1 MGILDLKNKKT
12 PMRRK
17 LLLYMFTLAVIVIAF
32 LASGFVIFGHYS
44 TAKEQISNDLSFQSN
59 VFERQIDKYYDDLTM
74 MGTSLSNDISEITEW
89 YLTNN
94 GIQFDDINDN
104 LEHITGVQS
113 AIFDKL
119 REELLKTDCSGA
131 FVILNA
137 TVNTSVENAEFS
149 KTGLYFQ
156 RSTIDATDES
166 VLLYRGIAELGRNNG
181 IMPHRKWRLEFRTDN
196 IPSWNQLISTARM
209 PIERSAYLLDAF
221 ELPGTSERA
230 MHFII
235 PIIGSDGYHYGF
247 CGFEISESYF
257 KTHFAQATQ
266 IEQLTCMLTKK
277 QDNRIVPSTGFS
289 AGVFGGYYL
298 APHGEF
304 TTSNFGSGLVSI
316 DGDVSYIAKNKDITL
331 CNGNYL
337 LTVMIP
343 KSVYT
348 KMATT
353 NTIQVV
359 ALVLLLIAIVTA
371 VCIFFSRKFL
381 APLLKGLEQI
391 RKQEHKEASSTL
403 AEIDDLFAFLQEQD
417 RIREAEHA
425 ELRKECDSKAD
436 ELNKAQTEIAR
447 LSYSRKSEV
456 DPDDYEMFKMGMKSL
471 TKMEKVVFELYLQ
484 GKTADEILEI
494 CAIQKSTLK
503 YHNHN
508 ILGKLGVSSRKQMLR
523 YATLLK
529 QENGDDGN

>member
-1 MGILDLKNKKT
+1 MGILDLKNRKT

-17 LLLYMFTLAVIVIAF
+17 LFLYMLVLAVMILAF
-32 LASGFVIFGHYS
+32 LSSGFALLGNYTTPKDRF
-44 TAKEQISNDLSFQSN
+44 AKELSFQSD

-74 MGTSLSNDISEITEW
+74 MGTSLSGDISEITAW
-89 YLTNN
+89 YLASN
-94 GIQFDDINDN
+94 GITFNDINDSP
-104 LEHITGVQS
+104 EHVEGLQS

-119 REELLKTDCSGA
+119 HEELLKTDCSGA
-131 FVILNA
+131 FVIFNA
-137 TVNTSVENAEFS
+137 TVNTSIENAEYS

-166 VLLYRGIAELGRNNG
+166 VLLYRGIAELGRQGG
-181 IMPHRKWRLEFRTDN
+181 IMPHRKWRLEFRTDL
-196 IPSWNQLISTARM
+196 IPGWSSLTMNARM

-221 ELPGTSERA
+221 TLPGTSERA

-235 PIIGSDGYHYGF
+235 SIIGQDGTNYGF

-266 IEQLTCMLTKK
+266 VEQLTCMLTKK
-277 QDNRIVPSTGFS
+277 QDGKIDPSSGFS

-298 APHGEF
+298 APQGELAV
-304 TTSNFGSGLVSI
+304 SNFGSGLVSL
-316 DGDVSYIAKNKDITL
+316 DGDVSCVAKTKEITL
-331 CNGNYL
+331 CNGDYV

-343 KSVYT
+343 KAVYD
-348 KMATT
+348 KAATA
-353 NTIQVV
+353 NTLQI
-359 ALVLLLIAIVTA
+359 VLLIVLLVAVTVT

-381 APLLKGLEQI
+381 SPLLRGLEQI
-391 RKQEHKEASSTL
+391 RKQEHRDSSSPL
-403 AEIDDLFAFLQEQD
+403 AEIDDLFAFLAEQD
-417 RIREAEHA
+417 RLREAAHA
-425 ELRKECDSKAD
+425 ELKKECDSKTD
-436 ELNKAQTEIAR
+436 ELNKAQSEIAR

-456 DPDDYEMFKMGMKSL
+456 DPDDYEMFKTGMKSL
-471 TKMEKVVFELYLQ
+471 TKMEKTVFELYLE
-484 GKTADEILEI
+484 GKTAEEILEI

-529 QENGDDGN
+529 QENGESL